1 MTLLDGIFIGGV
13 IVATGC
19 FNVAINQLSK
29 LCSKPYYLIN
39 RTDLL
44 SFLFTPNIANNLIR
58 KYKYFMSF
66 SIRDLCTNQRPTLD
80 TNLKLN

>member
-66 SIRDLCTNQRPTLD
+66 SISGVLVTFIVGLIQIFSQE
-80 TNLKLN
+80 